1 MLFSNVNACWQTW
14 ISQQYGTC
22 VLYRG
27 NFSQLVLWQKMI
39 NYSELLWATS
49 KLRKFTTNMHF
60 YLFPSPSG
68 TKLRQAKTPA
78 ERHEMLRRF
87 PAIIIHFI
95 LILFSNQLTNLEMSF
110 TADKCLTVQLNPPLS
125 LPLKGGFL
133 SRHWI
138 AYNRYWTVNLNWKLG
153 SLCLIDFRPQKPND
167 VLVERNISKDINNY
181 ES

>member
-1 MLFSNVNACWQTW
+1 MLFSNVNACWWTRLL
-14 ISQQYGTC
+14 QQYGTC
-22 VLYRG
+22 VLHCR
-27 NFSQLVLWQKMI
+27 NFSTVNCLAKDDK
-39 NYSELLWATS
+39 LLRTPVSYIQVTEVCNKHA
-49 KLRKFTTNMHF
+49 FN
-60 YLFPSPSG
+60 LFIYFSPRYG
-68 TKLRQAKTPA
+68 APTKKRETPA
-78 ERHEMLRRF
+78 LL
-87 PAIIIHFI
+87 PCNNNSTS

-110 TADKCLTVQLNPPLS
+110 TADKCYTVPLNPPLCFER
-125 LPLKGGFL
+125 GFL